1 MGEFTENVL
10 EHAENFRSTRLF
22 PVKKS
27 RRMVYP
33 SKLLETLEDSKN
45 EKLQIKGKKRLS
57 SAEYFKEQKRKKDEF
72 IKKVLVKMKKF
83 KNKGSLGFIKKKGEF
98 RRINLIKLAQ
108 AKLLLENAKK
118 QIKLSKKKTS
128 KQIHTNKHTQKYTN
142 KYINKYTNNYT
153 NKHTN
158 KYIKKR
164 NSLDSF
170 LYSIFMKAKK
180 KKNLKFSL
188 LNKFFLQH

>member
-1 MGEFTENVL
+1 MG
-10 EHAENFRSTRLF
+10 TRLF

-83 KNKGSLGFIKKKGEF
+83 KNKGEF

-118 QIKLSKKKTS
+118 QIKLSKKKT
-128 KQIHTNKHTQKYTN
+128 QTNTHKNTQTN
-142 KYINKYTNNYT
+142 TSTNIPTTIPT
-153 NKHTN
+153 NIPTN
-158 KYIKKR
+158 IKKKR

-180 KKNLKFSL
+180 KKKLKIFSFKQVL
-188 LNKFFLQH
+188 FTT

>member
-1 MGEFTENVL
+1 
-10 EHAENFRSTRLF
+10 
-22 PVKKS
+22 
-27 RRMVYP
+27 MVYP

-108 AKLLLENAKK
+108 AKLLLESAKK
-118 QIKLSKKKTS
+118 QIKLSKKKHPNKYTQ
-128 KQIHTNKHTQKYTN
+128 KHTNKHTQKYTN
-142 KYINKYTNNYT
+142 KYINNYT

-158 KYIKKR
+158 KYKKR

-170 LYSIFMKAKK
+170 LYSIFMKA
-180 KKNLKFSL
+180 
-188 LNKFFLQH
+188 

>member
-1 MGEFTENVL
+1 MG
-10 EHAENFRSTRLF
+10 
-22 PVKKS
+22 

-118 QIKLSKKKTS
+118 THKQTHTKIH
-128 KQIHTNKHTQKYTN
+128 KQIHQQIYQQ
-142 KYINKYTNNYT
+142 
-153 NKHTN
+153 
-158 KYIKKR
+158 
-164 NSLDSF
+164 
-170 LYSIFMKAKK
+170 LYQQTYQQI
-180 KKNLKFSL
+180 
-188 LNKFFLQH
+188 